1 MDNIYTLFI
10 YFFAIRMAQESS
22 DEVGMGKSKLCVYR
36 DYYFPSITT
45 HSWIEEVQATFEAR
59 DTDIF
64 ITSMFKCGTHWL
76 AHIMELLKSKKKL
89 SAQIHDRTTFLEI
102 PMLDELPE
110 DMSKYGPL
118 SSIVNMKSEIAKLSD
133 PRIFTTHFPFELLP
147 FNLSTKYLYIYRN
160 PKDVVLSAYNHFAG
174 SKHRT
179 FEGSFEEF
187 FNYYLHTDFLGYF
200 RHMKGYFE
208 HKYLPNLYILS
219 YEELHKNFK
228 AKLEEI
234 ASFLG
239 FELTEE
245 VYLLIARETNFESMQ
260 NNQYI
265 NNRFF
270 MQEGRT
276 FLNKGKVG
284 YWKDSLTSEQSQLID
299 DKLNSHFGEDF
310 VKENILFE
318 I

>member
-1 MDNIYTLFI
+1 
-10 YFFAIRMAQESS
+10 MAQECS
-22 DEVGMGKSKLCVYR
+22 EKVGMGKSKLCVYK
-36 DYYFPSITT
+36 DYYFPTITT
-45 HSWIEEVQATFEAR
+45 HSWIEEVQATFQAC

-76 AHIMELLKSKKKL
+76 AHTIELMKSKKEL

-102 PMLDELPE
+102 PMLDDLPK
-110 DMSKYGPL
+110 DMSKYGAL
-118 SSIVNMKSEIAKLSD
+118 SSIIRKKSEIAKLPP

-147 FNLSTKYLYIYRN
+147 FNPSTKYLYIYRN

-179 FEGSFEEF
+179 FEGSFDEF
-187 FNYYLHTDFLGYF
+187 FNYYMHTDFLGYF
-200 RHMKGYFE
+200 RHMKGYFD

-219 YEELHKNFK
+219 YEELQKNFYG
-228 AKLEEI
+228 KLEEI
-234 ASFLG
+234 AVFLG
-239 FELTEE
+239 FELTAD
-245 VYLLIARETNFESMQ
+245 VCQLIARETNFESMQ

-265 NNRFF
+265 NNNFF
-270 MQEGRT
+270 MQEGWT

-284 YWKDSLTSEQSQLID
+284 YWKNSLTSEQSRQIEE
-299 DKLNSHFGEDF
+299 KLNENLGEEF